1 LFERFTEAA
10 RQVVV
15 SAQDE
20 ARGLRHDYIGTEH
33 LLLGLLR
40 DEGIAARVLLDLSVR
55 PDEVRAQVVHLIG
68 RGKTERANGGHIPL
82 TPRARK
88 TLELALREA
97 LQLGDGYVGSEHV
110 LLGLARLNEGVGPVI
125 LAGAGATAPR
135 VAAAVVEARG
145 GSVPSGYVD
154 GFSEEEPS
162 TTKVVA
168 AHRTGL
174 LVFGGL
180 VFALASGLGILV
192 GWLVW
197 GL

>member
-1 LFERFTEAA
+1 VFERFTDAA

-20 ARGLRHDYIGTEH
+20 ARGLRHDYLGTEH

-40 DEGIAARVLLDLSVR
+40 DEGIAAQALRGLSIR
-55 PDEVRAQVVHLIG
+55 PDEAREQVVHLIG
-68 RGKTERANGGHIPL
+68 RGKTETANGGHIPF
-82 TPRARK
+82 TPRAKR

-110 LLGLARLNEGVGPVI
+110 LLGLVRLNEGVGPVI

-135 VAAAVVEARG
+135 VAAAVIEARG
-145 GSVPSGYVD
+145 GSAPSGYVE
-154 GFSEEEPS
+154 GFSQEEPS
-162 TTKVVA
+162 ATKVA
-168 AHRTGL
+168 AAERTGL
-174 LVFGGL
+174 WVSVWLVS
-180 VFALASGLGILV
+180 ALAFGLGILL

>member
-1 LFERFTEAA
+1 MFERFTDAA

-20 ARGLRHDYIGTEH
+20 ARGLRHDYLGTEH
-33 LLLGLLR
+33 LLLGLFR
-40 DEGIAARVLLDLSVR
+40 DEGIAAQALRGLGVR
-55 PDEVRAQVVHLIG
+55 PDEAREQVVHLIG
-68 RGKTERANGGHIPL
+68 RGKTATANGGHIPF
-82 TPRARK
+82 TPRAKR

-110 LLGLARLNEGVGPVI
+110 LLGLVRLNEGVGPVI

-135 VAAAVVEARG
+135 VAAAVIEARG
-145 GSVPSGYVD
+145 GSAPSGYVE
-154 GFSEEEPS
+154 GFSQEEPS
-162 TTKVVA
+162 GTKVA
-168 AHRTGL
+168 EAERTGL
-174 LVFGGL
+174 WVSVWLVS
-180 VFALASGLGILV
+180 ALAFGLGILL